1 MAFWRDQVIQ
11 PALDSDIDASV
22 REQEA
27 ILARDPG
34 NAPAHFALG
43 TLAYFRGQVDAAVT
57 YFLRAIEL
65 DPEYAAPHVS
75 LGRIEI
81 ARGNYD
87 EAWKQAREAGRLGD
101 RSLVEQLERYP
112 RASFG
117 SSPSRRWG
125 AR

>member
-11 PALDSDIDASV
+11 PALDSDVEAAV
-22 REQEA
+22 REQQA
-27 ILARDPG
+27 ILERDPQ

-43 TLAYFRGQVDAAVT
+43 TLAYFRGHMDAAVT

-65 DPEYAAPHVS
+65 DAAYAAPHVS

-81 ARGNYD
+81 ARGRYD
-87 EAWKQAREAGRLGD
+87 DAWKHAREAERLGD

-112 RASFG
+112 RAT
-117 SSPSRRWG
+117 
-125 AR
+125 